1 MIVTNF
7 VFLNLLSLLLY
18 LDFEKYS
25 CRLLYWNHFKFKKEI
40 CHFFI
45 TILLYFDGFSQ
56 IPCICY
62 SKLLFPM
69 SFIKFFD
76 QRDGSFKFMRD
87 CALDHCIGAVDRYD
101 SIFNQEARPH
111 PAW

>member
-1 MIVTNF
+1 
-7 VFLNLLSLLLY
+7 
-18 LDFEKYS
+18 
-25 CRLLYWNHFKFKKEI
+25 
-40 CHFFI
+40 
-45 TILLYFDGFSQ
+45 
-56 IPCICY
+56 
-62 SKLLFPM
+62 M